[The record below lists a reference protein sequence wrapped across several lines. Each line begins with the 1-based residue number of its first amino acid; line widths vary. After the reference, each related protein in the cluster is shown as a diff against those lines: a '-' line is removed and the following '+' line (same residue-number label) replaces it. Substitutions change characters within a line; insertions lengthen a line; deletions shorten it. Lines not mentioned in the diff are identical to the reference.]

1 MESNGS
7 EAACVYYACQAC
19 TLKFFSREQK
29 FNECPRCS
37 SRLLATQQQ
46 PPWRTRSD
54 GHQAGQGTDR
64 SGLEA

>member
-29 FNECPRCS
+29 FNACPRCGGHVMKT
-37 SRLLATQQQ
+37 LQE

-54 GHQAGQGTDR
+54 GDQARQGTDGSR
-64 SGLEA
+64 LEA